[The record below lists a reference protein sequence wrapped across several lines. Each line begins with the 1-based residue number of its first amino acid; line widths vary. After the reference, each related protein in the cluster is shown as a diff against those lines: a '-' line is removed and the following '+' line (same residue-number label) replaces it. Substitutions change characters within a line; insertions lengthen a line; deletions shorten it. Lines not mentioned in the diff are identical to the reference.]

1 MNKNSDTLKGI
12 YDSCVKRQ
20 LAWYI
25 LKTFV
30 TIERDSI
37 RFLEIRNRVC
47 QKQRSYTDEEI
58 MKELDEL
65 SSAAVNIIRYD
76 NNSDRY
82 SISTPFWGAFLK
94 MQIAIEEANR
104 KNIKNKNKRKKLI
117 LKNQNDIDADVYNV
131 LLERMEEFK
140 RLMAEVRG

>member
-1 MNKNSDTLKGI
+1 
-12 YDSCVKRQ
+12 
-20 LAWYI
+20 
-25 LKTFV
+25 
-30 TIERDSI
+30 
-37 RFLEIRNRVC
+37 
-47 QKQRSYTDEEI
+47 

-94 MQIAIEEANR
+94 MQIAIEDANR
-104 KNIKNKNKRKKLI
+104 NNNNKRKKLI

-140 RLMAEVRG
+140 RLMAEARN

>member
-1 MNKNSDTLKGI
+1 
-12 YDSCVKRQ
+12 
-20 LAWYI
+20 
-25 LKTFV
+25 
-30 TIERDSI
+30 
-37 RFLEIRNRVC
+37 
-47 QKQRSYTDEEI
+47 

-65 SSAAVNIIRYD
+65 SSAAINIIRYD

-94 MQIAIEEANR
+94 MQIAIEDANR
-104 KNIKNKNKRKKLI
+104 NNNKNKNKRKKLI

-140 RLMAEVRG
+140 RLMAEARN

>member
-1 MNKNSDTLKGI
+1 
-12 YDSCVKRQ
+12 
-20 LAWYI
+20 
-25 LKTFV
+25 
-30 TIERDSI
+30 
-37 RFLEIRNRVC
+37 
-47 QKQRSYTDEEI
+47 
-58 MKELDEL
+58 
-65 SSAAVNIIRYD
+65 
-76 NNSDRY
+76 
-82 SISTPFWGAFLK
+82 